1 MEKFT
6 YLCIENITEGVQRL
20 VAPIENS
27 ITTMAKKGYFIQKT
41 TTKGGDTA
49 PLYIVVRTLSGTTAK
64 VCTGVEVRVKE
75 WEKAK
80 KDKKTGIFFEAHR
93 DIRDKI
99 ESVEAVIAHQI
110 EKGVTSG
117 KDIAKAIQKVANA
130 QTNAQIEEST
140 NKRHNVVYYFKWY
153 IAEAERPNGIIN
165 KVGQDKKLSPSYIKT
180 MKKMLLH
187 LKAFIGKGVD
197 LFTFEDIKGH
207 WDDQFRAYL
216 SNDIGLAPA
225 SIGLY
230 FSAIRRIL
238 AYAATD
244 CDKSGIP
251 ANNNGTSLVMF
262 KAGGIKDTE
271 KKRNVSVFLSD
282 GSRKGSI
289 DEIQALID
297 LPLIGIEAVVRDM
310 FVWGALCGQ
319 RISDLIETSPSD
331 FTEKDGILIYRH
343 AAKKTGIVA
352 AVPIIDERAKT
363 ILRRNNYHFP
373 KFGEKVYNDYLHKI
387 MHTLAYYLANKK
399 GEYPLRELEET
410 WPTIQERKM
419 ESRYLDYKAGKRTI
433 SNYDEKKKME
443 ELDKYAKEHGT
454 YGTNHLFIP
463 NPKVE
468 GGVLR
473 ERWELV
479 AFHTARRSFATNEFA
494 KGLTINEIAKE
505 TGHKS
510 LQTLREYDKTP
521 LLWTAADIAQ
531 KKLARQAKDKDN
543 NNTQTYISFNL

>member
-1 MEKFT
+1 
-6 YLCIENITEGVQRL
+6 
-20 VAPIENS
+20 
-27 ITTMAKKGYFIQKT
+27 MAKKGYFIQKT

-80 KDKKTGIFFEAHR
+80 KGKKTGIFFDTHT

-99 ESVEAVIAHQI
+99 ESAEVVIAHQI

-130 QTNAQIEEST
+130 KTNAQIEEST
-140 NKRHNVVYYFKWY
+140 NKRHNVVYYFNWY

-165 KVGQDKKLSPSYIKT
+165 KVGQDKKLSSSYIKT

-187 LKAFIGKGVD
+187 LKAFIGKDVD
-197 LFTFEDIKGH
+197 SFTFADFYGH
-207 WDDQFRAYL
+207 WDDEFRAYL
-216 SNDIGLAPA
+216 SNDVGLAPA
-225 SIGLY
+225 SISLY

-244 CDKSGIP
+244 CDKKKVP

-262 KAGGIKDTE
+262 KFGGIKDTE

-282 GSRKGSI
+282 GSRKDTI
-289 DEIQALID
+289 NVQALID
-297 LPLIGIEAVVRDM
+297 FPLTGIEASIRDM
-310 FVWGALCGQ
+310 FVWGIFCGQ
-319 RISDLIETSPSD
+319 RISDLIVTSFAD

-343 AAKKTGIVA
+343 TAKKTGIEA
-352 AVPIIDERAKT
+352 AVAIVDERAKA

-373 KFGEKVYNDYLHKI
+373 KFGERVYNDYLHKI
-387 MHTLAYYLANKK
+387 MHKLAHSLTATDKK
-399 GEYPLRELEET
+399 GKLTYPLREMLET
-410 WPTIQERKM
+410 WPTVQERKM
-419 ESRYLDYKAGKRTI
+419 EEKYLAIKAGKRTI

-443 ELDKYAKEHGT
+443 ELDEYAKEHGT

-468 GGVLR
+468 GGILR

-479 AFHTARRSFATNEFA
+479 AFHTARRSFATNELA
-494 KGLTINEIAKE
+494 KGFSPAEVAKQM
-505 TGHKS
+505 GLRS
-510 LQTLREYDKTP
+510 LQTLQKYDQTP
-521 LLWTAADIAQ
+521 LIWTAVDIGK
-531 KKLARQAKDKDN
+531 KKLAMQVKDN
-543 NNTQTYISFNL
+543 NNIGNLHIV